1 VKGRFVKKEDE
12 LMMRELMSLTWILF
26 FCCL

>member
-12 LMMRELMSLTWILF
+12 LMMRELMSLTWIPLF
-26 FCCL
+26 CL